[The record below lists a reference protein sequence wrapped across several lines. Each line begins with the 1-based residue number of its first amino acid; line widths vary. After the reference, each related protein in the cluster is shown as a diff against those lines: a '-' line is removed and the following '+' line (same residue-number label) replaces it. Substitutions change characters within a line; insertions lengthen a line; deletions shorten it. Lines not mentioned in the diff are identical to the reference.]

1 MPITRPNVNLY
12 SINNLALDYDP
23 GRGRY
28 GLSLECPRADAFT
41 LCLGKNLPLADPEK
55 LGLTEEELRRL
66 HNGQSMGKRGYR
78 LIGVT
83 QGTFYAMPVF
93 RGFEADPPQTIQVW
107 SMMAVPGGIVHLY
120 YTPGR
125 EAVCFIPLRYSAALQ
140 RNGLQTVL
148 QVTLSDQFI
157 GSYTDGALMYRVGES
172 DPIPLPGGWLN
183 RKIPLRVSDGEEVRV
198 LPAPGFENSFF
209 RESV

>member
-23 GRGRY
+23 GSGRY

-66 HNGQSMGKRGYR
+66 HNGQSMEKRGYR

-125 EAVCFIPLRYSAALQ
+125 EAVCFIPLPS
-140 RNGLQTVL
+140 
-148 QVTLSDQFI
+148 
-157 GSYTDGALMYRVGES
+157 
-172 DPIPLPGGWLN
+172 GWLN
-183 RKIPLRVSDGEEVRV
+183 REIPLRVSDGEEVRV

-209 RESV
+209 REGV